1 MTAIEAR
8 DIPQKDNRECS
19 HYLINKNRYCRHR
32 VKFGNYEC
40 YQHRSHKFD
49 RPRECPICLSTMY
62 KYWQPLQPCQHWV
75 CPECIIHSGKRECPY
90 CRVSIK
96 ISPIYEARMK
106 LAEKFHQ
113 EEIKREQER
122 LSFEFIEEDR
132 VREVQEVMNIV
143 LAALFESTE
152 HDDSEVIHFDSTQDE
167 NEHYSEYED
176 EFPDEIMEEL

>member
-1 MTAIEAR
+1 
-8 DIPQKDNRECS
+8 
-19 HYLINKNRYCRHR
+19 
-32 VKFGNYEC
+32 
-40 YQHRSHKFD
+40 
-49 RPRECPICLSTMY
+49 
-62 KYWQPLQPCQHWV
+62 
-75 CPECIIHSGKRECPY
+75 
-90 CRVSIK
+90 
-96 ISPIYEARMK
+96 MK

-176 EFPDEIMEEL
+176 EFPDEIIEEL